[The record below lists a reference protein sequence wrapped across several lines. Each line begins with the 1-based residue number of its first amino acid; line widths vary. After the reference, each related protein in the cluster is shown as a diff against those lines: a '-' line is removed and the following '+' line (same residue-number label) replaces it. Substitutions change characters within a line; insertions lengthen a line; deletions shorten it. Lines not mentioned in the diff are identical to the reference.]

1 MQLFSSHARSLE
13 QGGQKCLVL
22 SSYNIL
28 DYDAGLEV
36 LMAKRKTGS
45 DGGINMQDLARVG
58 AEARLEA
65 LRAEQAALLAAFPDL
80 RGSSSGQT
88 RQARSS
94 QSAAATR
101 PAGKRRGGMSPAQRK
116 AVGERMK
123 AYWAA
128 RRAEKSGAASG
139 QSAGD
144 EGGARKTRGRKRG
157 RRK

>member
-1 MQLFSSHARSLE
+1 
-13 QGGQKCLVL
+13 LVL

-45 DGGINMQDLARVG
+45 DGGVNMQDLARVG

-80 RGSSSGQT
+80 RGSSSAQT
-88 RQARSS
+88 REARAT
-94 QSAAATR
+94 QGAAPTR
-101 PAGKRRGGMSPAQRK
+101 GAGKRRGGMSPAQRK
-116 AVGERMK
+116 AVGERMR

-128 RRAEKSGAASG
+128 RRAEKSGATSG
-139 QSAGD
+139 QSAGE
-144 EGGARKTRGRKRG
+144 EGRAKKTRGRKRG

>member
-1 MQLFSSHARSLE
+1 
-13 QGGQKCLVL
+13 
-22 SSYNIL
+22 
-28 DYDAGLEV
+28 
-36 LMAKRKTGS
+36 MAKRKTGA
-45 DGGINMQDLARVG
+45 DGSINMQDLARVG

-80 RGSSSGQT
+80 RGPSSGQT
-88 RQARSS
+88 RQARAT
-94 QSAAATR
+94 QGAAPAR
-101 PAGKRRGGMSPAQRK
+101 GAGKRRGGMSPAQRK
-116 AVGERMK
+116 AVGERMR

-144 EGGARKTRGRKRG
+144 EGGAKKTRGRKRS

>member
-13 QGGQKCLVL
+13 QRGQKCLVL

-94 QSAAATR
+94 QGAAATR

>member
-1 MQLFSSHARSLE
+1 
-13 QGGQKCLVL
+13 
-22 SSYNIL
+22 
-28 DYDAGLEV
+28 
-36 LMAKRKTGS
+36 MAKRKTGS

-88 RQARSS
+88 RQARAT
-94 QSAAATR
+94 QGAAPAR
-101 PAGKRRGGMSPAQRK
+101 GAGKRRGGMSPAQRK
-116 AVGERMK
+116 AVGERMR

-139 QSAGD
+139 QSGGD
-144 EGGARKTRGRKRG
+144 EGGANKKTRGRKRS

>member
-1 MQLFSSHARSLE
+1 
-13 QGGQKCLVL
+13 LVL

-88 RQARSS
+88 RQARAT
-94 QSAAATR
+94 QGAAPAR
-101 PAGKRRGGMSPAQRK
+101 GAGKRRGGMSPAQRK
-116 AVGERMK
+116 AVGERMR

-139 QSAGD
+139 QSAGN
-144 EGGARKTRGRKRG
+144 EGGAKKTRGRKRS

>member
-1 MQLFSSHARSLE
+1 
-13 QGGQKCLVL
+13 LVL

-88 RQARSS
+88 RQARST
-94 QSAAATR
+94 QSAAPAR
-101 PAGKRRGGMSPAQRK
+101 GAGKRRGGMSPAQRK
-116 AVGERMK
+116 AVGERMR

-128 RRAEKSGAASG
+128 RRAEKSGATSG

-144 EGGARKTRGRKRG
+144 EGGAKKTRGRKRG